1 MTGSKPVAL
10 PLGYVP
16 IIKNSLIKKRLRGL
30 KKEGGFLEA
39 LFAQVN

>member
-1 MTGSKPVAL
+1 
-10 PLGYVP
+10 
-16 IIKNSLIKKRLRGL
+16 LIKKRLRGL